1 MLPNLAQNNTI
12 DDFTTAAV
20 EMRGFR
26 LWSEIFAR
34 MSRERWKIFPEG
46 DQAAKNVYRFLP

>member
-1 MLPNLAQNNTI
+1 MLPILAQNNTI

-26 LWSEIFAR
+26 LLSEMCVT
-34 MSRERWKIFPEG
+34 MSREKWKIFPE
-46 DQAAKNVYRFLP
+46 